1 MLTVKRKPKTPLAW
15 KNLTHDW
22 RRLAVALMGIAFAV
36 LLMFSQVG
44 FQNALFDSQVK
55 LIADLEGDIFIVSKA
70 KFTLAAE
77 KRFDFVRI
85 HQAQSCP
92 GVLWATP
99 VYSELT
105 TSVLRKMEHG
115 KGNLGYPIRSIGFQL
130 DVPLFTS
137 EEIRRQTRRLNAP
150 GVALIDRKSKTKKFP
165 LPMDNDQDLSR
176 SSVELASKKLTL
188 VGTFNSGTDFA
199 HDGNLVMSAENFAR
213 YFPHRKRFGDPL
225 SVVDIGVVKVQPN
238 YSVADVR
245 KVLEKTL
252 NKDVFVLSR
261 QEYFDKEIRFWDKST
276 PIGTIFLAGKIIG
289 FVVGMVICYQ
299 VIYSDI
305 ADHMPEFA
313 TLKAMGYPTRYFIGL
328 IIVEALLLAVVG
340 FLPGTLASLW
350 LYSSLAGQTG
360 LLMEMDRYSVGFVLA
375 ATIAMCIA
383 SGMLAVRKL
392 LAADPASLF

>member
-1 MLTVKRKPKTPLAW
+1 MPRKSKTPLAW

-22 RRLAVALMGIAFAV
+22 RRLVVALVGISFAV

-77 KRFDFVRI
+77 KRFAFVRI

-92 GVLWATP
+92 GVEWATP

-105 TSVLRKMEHG
+105 TSVLRKMDRG
-115 KGNLGYPIRSIGFQL
+115 RGNLGYPIRSIGFQPEI
-130 DVPLFTS
+130 PLFKS
-137 EEIRRQTRRLNAP
+137 QEIQRQTGRLNAP
-150 GVALIDRKSKTKKFP
+150 GVALIDRKSKANKFP
-165 LPMDNDQDLSR
+165 FPMHDDQALSR
-176 SSVELASKKLTL
+176 SVTELAGRKLAL
-188 VGTFNSGTDFA
+188 VGTFALGSDFA

-225 SVVDIGVVKVQPN
+225 SVVDIGVVKVQPQYN
-238 YSVADVR
+238 VDEVHQ
-245 KVLEKTL
+245 VLKKTL
-252 NKDVFVLSR
+252 NKDVFVLTR
-261 QEYFDKEIRFWDKST
+261 QQYLDKEVRFWDKST
-276 PIGTIFLAGKIIG
+276 PIGTVFLAGKIIG

-313 TLKAMGYPTRYFIGL
+313 TLKAMGYPTRYFFGL
-328 IIVEALLLAVVG
+328 IVVEAILLAVIG
-340 FLPGTLASLW
+340 FVPGILASHG
-350 LYSSLAGQTG
+350 LYTWLAGQTG
-360 LLMEMDRYSVGFVLA
+360 LLMQMDRYSIAFVLA

-383 SGMLAVRKL
+383 SGILAVRKL

>member
-1 MLTVKRKPKTPLAW
+1 MTVNHKSKTPLAW

-22 RRLAVALMGIAFAV
+22 RRLAVALVGIAFAV

-77 KRFDFVRI
+77 KRFAISRV

-92 GVLWATP
+92 GVQWATP

-105 TSVLRKMEHG
+105 TSVLRKMERG
-115 KGNLGYPIRSIGFQL
+115 KGNLGYPIRSIGFHL
-130 DVPLFTS
+130 DVPLFKS
-137 EEIRRQTRRLNAP
+137 KEIQRQTRRLRAP
-150 GVALIDRKSKTKKFP
+150 AVALIDRNSKPKKFP
-165 LPMDNDQDLSR
+165 LPMKDDQALSG
-176 SSVELASKKLTL
+176 SSVELASQKLTL
-188 VGTFNSGTDFA
+188 VGTFDMGTDFA
-199 HDGNLVMSAENFAR
+199 NDGNLMMSAENFAR

-225 SVVDIGVVKVQPN
+225 SIVDIGVVKVQPN
-238 YSVADVR
+238 HSVEEVHN
-245 KVLEKTL
+245 VLQKTL
-252 NKDVFVLSR
+252 NKDVFVLTR
-261 QEYFDKEIRFWDKST
+261 QEYLDKEIRFWDKST

-313 TLKAMGYPTRYFIGL
+313 TLKAMGYSTRYFISL
-328 IIVEALLLAVVG
+328 IVVEALLLAIVG
-340 FLPGTLASLW
+340 FLPGTLASVG
-350 LYSSLAGQTG
+350 LYSWLGAQTG
-360 LLMEMDRYSVGFVLA
+360 LLMQMDRYSVAFVLA
-375 ATIAMCIA
+375 ATILMCTA
-383 SGMLAVRKL
+383 SGLLAVRKL
-392 LAADPASLF
+392 LAADPANLF

>member
-1 MLTVKRKPKTPLAW
+1 MFTVNRKRKTQLAW

-22 RRLAVALMGIAFAV
+22 RRLAVALVGIAFAV

-92 GVLWATP
+92 GVKWATP

-105 TSVLRKMEHG
+105 TSVLRKMDRG

-130 DVPLFTS
+130 DVPLFES
-137 EEIRRQTRRLNAP
+137 EEIRKQTRRLNAP
-150 GVALIDRKSKTKKFP
+150 SVALIDRKSKTKKFP
-165 LPMDNDQDLSR
+165 FTMDDDQALSR
-176 SSVELASKKLTL
+176 SSVELASQKLTL
-188 VGTFNSGTDFA
+188 VGTFDLGTDFA

-225 SVVDIGVVKVQPN
+225 SVVDIGVVKVLPD
-238 YSVADVR
+238 YEIEDVR

-252 NKDVFVLSR
+252 NKDVFVLTR
-261 QEYFDKEIRFWDKST
+261 EEYLEKEIRFWDKST

-313 TLKAMGYPTRYFIGL
+313 TLKAMGYSTRYFVAL

-340 FLPGTLASLW
+340 FLPGTLASCG
-350 LYSSLAGQTG
+350 LYSLLAGQTG
-360 LLMEMDRYSVGFVLA
+360 LLMQMDRYSVAFVLA

-392 LAADPASLF
+392 LAADPANLF